1 VLLRLFAPVLPFATE
16 EVWSWWRTG
25 SVHRATWPTADGLRL
40 AAAGADPLVVGA
52 AGGALAA
59 LRKVKSEAKASM
71 RTPITAV
78 TLAVPEAL
86 RTGVELALADVRA
99 AGRVTGAFELVAGDG
114 DAPVAVR
121 AELGVAEP
129 RA

>member
-1 VLLRLFAPVLPFATE
+1 
-16 EVWSWWRTG
+16 
-25 SVHRATWPTADGLRL
+25 
-40 AAAGADPLVVGA
+40 
-52 AGGALAA
+52 
-59 LRKVKSEAKASM
+59 
-71 RTPITAV
+71 V